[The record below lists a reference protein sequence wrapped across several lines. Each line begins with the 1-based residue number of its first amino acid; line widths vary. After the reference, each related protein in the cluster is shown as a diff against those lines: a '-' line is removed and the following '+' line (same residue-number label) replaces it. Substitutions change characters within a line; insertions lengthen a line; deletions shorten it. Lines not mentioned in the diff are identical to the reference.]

1 MNQDETLPVSIVALR
16 ADAYSPDG
24 KSVIISLKTRFSLAE
39 RKYSVPLECFY
50 DLIMDLRRLN
60 ASADARS
67 GDTDARSSD
76 TDARSSEPSI
86 QPTVAP
92 KPAEHVDDTM
102 ADENSWERNH

>member
-67 GDTDARSSD
+67 SD

>member
-1 MNQDETLPVSIVALR
+1 MNQDETLPVSIVGLR

-60 ASADARS
+60 ASI
-67 GDTDARSSD
+67 
-76 TDARSSEPSI
+76 DARSSEPSI

-92 KPAEHVDDTM
+92 KPAEQHVDDTM